1 MKQRA
6 AGTELHIV
14 SRYIL
19 RTDASSMTSTARSG
33 AQHPKRLLSDAEY
46 RQLADF
52 RYAIRSFMEFSEQAA
67 RNAGLTPQQHQALLA
82 VRGLMIDGNANLG
95 TLAERL
101 RIRHHSTV
109 ELVDRLTESGLIR
122 RTTDEADRRRVLL
135 SLTAKATR
143 ILDSLSATHL
153 EELRRLRPSLQAV
166 LAMSGVDG

>member
-1 MKQRA
+1 MKLGA
-6 AGTELHIV
+6 VGTGLHIV
-14 SRYIL
+14 SRYIF
-19 RTDASSMTSTARSG
+19 DDGSHCMTSTARSG
-33 AQHPKRLLSDAEY
+33 APRPQRRLNDAEY

-122 RTTDEADRRRVLL
+122 RTTDETDRRRVLL
-135 SLTAKATR
+135 SLTAKATK

-166 LAMSGVDG
+166 LAMAEND